1 MTKIMLIDD
10 SRLARLELK
19 AQLAELGEQDIVA
32 EAAGVADALEKIE
45 RLQPELIFLDINMP
59 DGSGFDLLAQ
69 LDYVPSVIFVT
80 AYDEFALQ
88 SFEVNAL
95 DYLLKPVTDERIK
108 AALEKYQQ
116 KAAKPLSLCSKFFI
130 KDANKCFF
138 IALDDV
144 LAFEAMGN
152 YTQIHLSSNKVSVY
166 RTMSHIESRLP
177 SDDFFRAGR
186 SWIINVNQI
195 KTVEL
200 EVGGSLEVTLNNQLK
215 VPLSRKQTAL
225 FKQKWRL

>member
-1 MTKIMLIDD
+1 
-10 SRLARLELK
+10 
-19 AQLAELGEQDIVA
+19 
-32 EAAGVADALEKIE
+32 
-45 RLQPELIFLDINMP
+45 MP

-88 SFEVNAL
+88 SL
-95 DYLLKPVTDERIK
+95 
-108 AALEKYQQ
+108 
-116 KAAKPLSLCSKFFI
+116 
-130 KDANKCFF
+130 
-138 IALDDV
+138 
-144 LAFEAMGN
+144 EAMGN
-152 YTQIHLSSNKVSVY
+152 YTQIHLSSKKVSVY

-215 VPLSRKQTAL
+215 VQLSRKQTAL